1 MNKKE
6 KNIYSAQSKN
16 KQLDD
21 MLASPVSKR
30 FHFIGIGGISMSG
43 LAMMLAN
50 MGCVISGSDISENS
64 HTDKLKNMG
73 FEISKGHNTLNI
85 TSHPEIDA
93 VVYTAAI
100 AVDNDEYT
108 AAQELGLLL
117 VDRATLLGAIMKQFS
132 MTITV
137 SGTHGKSTTTS
148 MVSSI
153 FLVADKDPTIHNGS
167 NHSAIGGNIRIGN
180 SDIFISEA
188 CEYKDSF
195 LKFFPHIAIVLNVE
209 IDHVDYFKSVSH
221 YIESYKQFVSLVPDD
236 GYVIACADDPN
247 MHKVLE
253 GQKCNIIS
261 YSVTNPTCNYY
272 AADISYDESGYGSYT
287 LFIDGLK
294 QAHIKLSVPGLH
306 NIQNSLASA
315 AAAICG
321 GCTIK
326 DIVEGLLAFT
336 GTDKRY
342 ELKGVKNGITVIDD
356 YAHHPTEIRATIS
369 AAQNSSKGKIWC
381 VFQPHTYTRLKEFE
395 VDFANS
401 LMAADG
407 IIVAGV
413 FAAREVKVP
422 GVTPKNLY
430 NRLLAAGKEA
440 YYIEDFGEI
449 ALLLSEKVVS
459 GDMIIIL
466 GAGDI
471 VEVANIFL
479 K

>member
-1 MNKKE
+1 LTKNNIDTNKIKSE
-6 KNIYSAQSKN
+6 
-16 KQLDD
+16 QLDYL
-21 MLASPVSKR
+21 LANPVGKN

-50 MGCVISGSDISENS
+50 IGAVISGSDICENI
-64 HTDKLKNMG
+64 HTDKLKKMG
-73 FEISKGHNTLNI
+73 FTISKGHNTSNI
-85 TSHPEIDA
+85 TTHPEIDA
-93 VVYTAAI
+93 VIYTAAI

-108 AAQELGLLL
+108 AAQDNGLLL
-117 VDRATLLGAIMKQFS
+117 IDRATLLGAIMKQFS
-132 MTITV
+132 MPITV

-153 FLVADKDPTIHNGS
+153 FLAADKDPTIHNGS

-195 LKFFPHIAIVLNVE
+195 LKFFPYIAIILNVE

-221 YIESYKQFVSLVPDD
+221 YLESYRQFVSLVPED
-236 GYVIACADDPN
+236 GCVIAWADDPD
-247 MHKVLE
+247 MSKVLT
-253 GQKCNIIS
+253 GLKCKIIS
-261 YSVTNPTCNYY
+261 YSVKDPTCNYY
-272 AADISYDESGYGSYT
+272 ATDISFDKSGFASYT
-287 LFIDGLK
+287 LFIDGIEK
-294 QAHIKLSVPGLH
+294 ARIKLSVPGLH
-306 NIQNSLASA
+306 NVQNSLASA

-321 GCTIK
+321 GCNII
-326 DIVEGLLAFT
+326 DIVNGLLAFT

-342 ELKGVKNGITVIDD
+342 ELKGIKNGITVIDD

-369 AAQNSSKGKIWC
+369 AAKNSAKGKIWC

-395 VDFANS
+395 ADFADS

-407 IIVAGV
+407 VIVAGV
-413 FAAREVKVP
+413 FAAREAKVP
-422 GVTPKNLY
+422 GVTPKNLC

-449 ALLLSEKVVS
+449 ALLLSEKTVS

-479 K
+479 KQ